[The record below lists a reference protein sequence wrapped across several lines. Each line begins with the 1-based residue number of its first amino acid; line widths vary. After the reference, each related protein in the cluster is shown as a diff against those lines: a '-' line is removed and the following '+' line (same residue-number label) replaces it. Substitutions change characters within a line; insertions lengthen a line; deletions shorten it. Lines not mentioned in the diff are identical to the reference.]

1 MTTKEAMGR
10 FHVRR
15 DAVMANSYTYKMAL
29 ADAIALAKEAGKTE
43 CAEKL
48 SLLSASLVKKAN
60 APKSPSKAQLQN
72 RAIAKELL
80 AKMPNDEPVGTT
92 WAMERGLGIL
102 TPQKATAIFKL
113 LVADGVVEKTEP
125 INGKVHYRKM

>member
-1 MTTKEAMGR
+1 
-10 FHVRR
+10 
-15 DAVMANSYTYKMAL
+15 MANSYTYKMAL
-29 ADAIALAKEAGKTE
+29 ADAIALAEEAGKTE

-48 SLLSASLVKKAN
+48 SLLSASLAKKAN

-72 RAIAKELL
+72 RATAKQLFE
-80 AKMPNDEPVGTT
+80 AMPDEEPVGTT
-92 WAMERGLGIL
+92 WAMERGLNIL

-125 INGKVHYRKM
+125 INGKVHYRKL

>member
-15 DAVMANSYTYKMAL
+15 DAVIANSYTYKMAL
-29 ADAIALAKEAGKTE
+29 ADAFAQTE

-48 SLLSASLVKKAN
+48 SLLFASLAKKAN

-80 AKMPNDEPVGTT
+80 AKMPDDEPVGTT
-92 WAMERGLGIL
+92 WAMERGLASSRPKRL
-102 TPQKATAIFKL
+102 PLFS
-113 LVADGVVEKTEP
+113 
-125 INGKVHYRKM
+125 NFW

>member
-1 MTTKEAMGR
+1 
-10 FHVRR
+10 
-15 DAVMANSYTYKMAL
+15 MANSYTYKMAL
-29 ADAIALAKEAGKTE
+29 ADAIALANEAGKTE

-48 SLLSASLVKKAN
+48 SSLVASMEKKTN

-72 RAIAKELL
+72 RATAKELL
-80 AKMPNDEPVGTT
+80 AKMPEGEPVSTA

-113 LVADGVVEKTEP
+113 LMVDGAVEKTDP
-125 INGKVHYRKM
+125 INGKVHYRKL

>member
-1 MTTKEAMGR
+1 MTTKGATGR
-10 FHVRR
+10 FQVRR
-15 DAVMANSYTYKMAL
+15 DAVMANSYTYKKAL
-29 ADAIALAKEAGKTE
+29 ADAIALANEAGKTE

-48 SLLSASLVKKAN
+48 SLLSASFTKKAN
-60 APKSPSKAQLQN
+60 APKSPSKTQLLN
-72 RAIAKELL
+72 RAIAKQLFE
-80 AKMPNDEPVGTT
+80 AMPEDEPVGTT

-125 INGKVHYRKM
+125 VNGKVHYRKL